1 MEVAGIPIEVIRK
14 DNKNMHLYVLPPD
27 GKVRVSA
34 PYKMDDEAIRLFVL
48 TKIGWVKSKIRDF
61 ENQSRQSAREYVSG
75 ESHYLW
81 GNRYRLN
88 VIEGA
93 GRNNVEIRAGYIVL
107 SVRNVS
113 DRETVM
119 NEWYR
124 RELKE
129 RIPDLLALW
138 QKRIGVT
145 VSDWQV
151 KNMRTK
157 WGTCNVTAKRVW
169 FNLQLAKKP
178 TECLE
183 YIVVHELCHLLKK
196 DHSPEFTALMDKH
209 LPNWRETQK
218 QLNGFIMDAY
228 SADIDA
234 E

>member
-14 DNKNMHLYVLPPD
+14 DNKNIHLYVLPPD

-34 PYKMDDEAIRLFVL
+34 PFKMDDETIRLFVL

-61 ENQSRQSAREYVSG
+61 ENQSRQTAREYVSG

-88 VIEGA
+88 VIEVA

-107 SVRNVS
+107 SVRNDS

-183 YIVVHELCHLLKK
+183 YIVVHELCHLLQK
-196 DHSPEFTALMDKH
+196 DHSTEFTALMDKN
-209 LPNWRETQK
+209 LPNWQETQK
-218 QLNGFIMDAY
+218 QLNAFVMDAY
-228 SADIDA
+228 SANIDD